1 MNKRSSWALPYFIFL
16 VLFVVLPLLLIVLY
30 ALQDGAGHF
39 TLRNITKFF
48 TDKDALST
56 FALSIEVAIEN
67 TLLCVL
73 IGYPAAYILADNKLN
88 RSAVTV
94 VLFTQNFNI
103 SGLYCS
109 LYLGLSLKKKSLNLA
124 YFMVNSNNSA
134 AISGLS
140 IRIKLSSSRPLERRF
155 KLPYQTSDWSITA

>member
-16 VLFVVLPLLLIVLY
+16 VLFVVLPLVMVVIY
-30 ALQDGAGHF
+30 ALQDGSGHF
-39 TLRNITKFF
+39 TLNNITKFF

-94 VLFTQNFNI
+94 VLFI
-103 SGLYCS
+103 
-109 LYLGLSLKKKSLNLA
+109 
-124 YFMVNSNNSA
+124 
-134 AISGLS
+134 
-140 IRIKLSSSRPLERRF
+140 
-155 KLPYQTSDWSITA
+155 LPM